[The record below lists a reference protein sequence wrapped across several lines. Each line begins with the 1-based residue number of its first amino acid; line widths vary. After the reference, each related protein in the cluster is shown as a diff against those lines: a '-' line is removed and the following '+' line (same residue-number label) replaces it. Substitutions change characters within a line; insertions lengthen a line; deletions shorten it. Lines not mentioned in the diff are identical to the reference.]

1 MLESFLNTLA
11 GMGVEWRLLCMQAV
25 NFGIVAAILYY
36 FLFRPVLKMMDE
48 RKRKIED
55 GLAYAEAMQKKLAE
69 AEAKEA
75 EVLNAARKTAQ
86 EIVEKAR
93 AAATAYEESQSKETA
108 ARVEQMLSKAKEAI
122 EMEKRRQFE
131 ELKGEVSRLVVLTT
145 GKLLSRDLSA
155 EERKSLNTRA
165 AEELARSN

>member
-1 MLESFLNTLA
+1 MFDSIFDTF
-11 GMGVEWRLLCMQAV
+11 GKMGVDWRLIAMNVV
-25 NFGIVAAILYY
+25 NFGLVAVVLYY
-36 FLFRPVLKMMDE
+36 FLYRPVLKMMDV
-48 RKRKIED
+48 RKKKIED

-86 EIVEKAR
+86 ELVEKAR

-108 ARVEQMLSKAKEAI
+108 ARVEQMLTKAKEAI

-145 GKLLSRDLSA
+145 GKLLSRELSA